1 MTSENDP
8 EIDSVETFVCELED
22 LLEEAHRNDIAIEGG
37 WLVETLA
44 EDVPNWDLEIWPAKD
59 SSTTK

>member
-8 EIDSVETFVCELED
+8 EIESVETFVIELESI
-22 LLEEAHRNDIAIEGG
+22 LKEAHRNDIAIEGG
-37 WLVETLA
+37 WLIETSA

-59 SSTTK
+59 STITE